1 MGVRSAPACGTPS
14 SSSPP
19 PPWPSPSSRAWDL
32 LPPSSCNLASSPSLA
47 SLVSNLSTFPAPRG
61 KWSPSSLTRQARPS
75 PFSSW
80 VSPNSSSSSH
90 SSRGSNQLPSSSS
103 SSGQLPS
110 SSSGQPLSSSN
121 SLGQH
126 LSSSNLHLQ
135 QDHSG
140 PLPTSRTHIRAIFR
154 FISKTLPS
162 SSNSLALSR
171 GKPSVSSK
179 PAPLLHARPSRLHL
193 SPSASSQLLSLSGS
207 SLPLSSSSAS
217 SQHRALPRGDPR
229 LSGPR
234 LRRPGGRSL
243 GV

>member
-90 SSRGSNQLPSSSS
+90 SSRGSNQLPSNSS
-103 SSGQLPS
+103 SSGQL
-110 SSSGQPLSSSN
+110 
-121 SLGQH
+121 

-140 PLPTSRTHIRAIFR
+140 PLLTSRTHTRAIFR

-171 GKPSVSSK
+171 DKPSVSSK
-179 PAPLLHARPSRLHL
+179 PAPLLHARPSLLHL

-229 LSGPR
+229 LPGLR

>member
-47 SLVSNLSTFPAPRG
+47 SLVSNLSTFPTPRG

-110 SSSGQPLSSSN
+110 SSSSSGQP
-121 SLGQH
+121 

-140 PLPTSRTHIRAIFR
+140 PLLTSRTHTRAIFR

-171 GKPSVSSK
+171 GK
-179 PAPLLHARPSRLHL
+179 
-193 SPSASSQLLSLSGS
+193 
-207 SLPLSSSSAS
+207 
-217 SQHRALPRGDPR
+217 
-229 LSGPR
+229 
-234 LRRPGGRSL
+234 
-243 GV
+243 

>member
-121 SLGQH
+121 
-126 LSSSNLHLQ
+126 LHLQ

-140 PLPTSRTHIRAIFR
+140 PLLTSRTHTRAIFR

-179 PAPLLHARPSRLHL
+179 
-193 SPSASSQLLSLSGS
+193 
-207 SLPLSSSSAS
+207 
-217 SQHRALPRGDPR
+217 
-229 LSGPR
+229 
-234 LRRPGGRSL
+234 
-243 GV
+243 

>member
-1 MGVRSAPACGTPS
+1 MG
-14 SSSPP
+14 
-19 PPWPSPSSRAWDL
+19 
-32 LPPSSCNLASSPSLA
+32 
-47 SLVSNLSTFPAPRG
+47 
-61 KWSPSSLTRQARPS
+61 TRQARPS

-121 SLGQH
+121 SLGQPLSNSSSSGQH

-140 PLPTSRTHIRAIFR
+140 PLLTSRTHTRAIFR

-193 SPSASSQLLSLSGS
+193 SPSASSRLLS
-207 SLPLSSSSAS
+207 PSAS
-217 SQHRALPRGDPR
+217 SRLPAQGAPQ
-229 LSGPR
+229 
-234 LRRPGGRSL
+234 RRPEAPRAQAQAPRRQEPGSVNDAL
-243 GV
+243 GQQVVAAEDYVHDPSGDATLSRFQLFQLRKKQEAQAAAAPQA

>member
-61 KWSPSSLTRQARPS
+61 KWLLSSLTRQARPS

-90 SSRGSNQLPSSSS
+90 SSRGSNQL
-103 SSGQLPS
+103 
-110 SSSGQPLSSSN
+110 
-121 SLGQH
+121 

-140 PLPTSRTHIRAIFR
+140 PLLTSRTHTRAIFR

-179 PAPLLHARPSRLHL
+179 PAPLLHARPSLLHL

-217 SQHRALPRGDPR
+217 SQHRALPRGDQR
-229 LSGPR
+229 LPGLR

>member
-1 MGVRSAPACGTPS
+1 MG
-14 SSSPP
+14 
-19 PPWPSPSSRAWDL
+19 
-32 LPPSSCNLASSPSLA
+32 
-47 SLVSNLSTFPAPRG
+47 
-61 KWSPSSLTRQARPS
+61 TRQARPS

-80 VSPNSSSSSH
+80 VSP
-90 SSRGSNQLPSSSS
+90 
-103 SSGQLPS
+103 PS

-121 SLGQH
+121 SSGQPLSNSSSSGQH

-140 PLPTSRTHIRAIFR
+140 PLLTSRTHTRAIFR

-193 SPSASSQLLSLSGS
+193 SPSGSSQLLSL
-207 SLPLSSSSAS
+207 SSAS

-229 LSGPR
+229 LPGPR
-234 LRRPGGRSL
+234 LRRPG
-243 GV
+243 

>member
-1 MGVRSAPACGTPS
+1 MG
-14 SSSPP
+14 
-19 PPWPSPSSRAWDL
+19 
-32 LPPSSCNLASSPSLA
+32 
-47 SLVSNLSTFPAPRG
+47 
-61 KWSPSSLTRQARPS
+61 TRQARPS

-80 VSPNSSSSSH
+80 VSP
-90 SSRGSNQLPSSSS
+90 
-103 SSGQLPS
+103 PS

-121 SLGQH
+121 SSGQPLSNSSSSGQH

-140 PLPTSRTHIRAIFR
+140 PLLTSRTHTRAIFR

-171 GKPSVSSK
+171 DKPSVSSK
-179 PAPLLHARPSRLHL
+179 PAPLLHARPSLLHL

-207 SLPLSSSSAS
+207 SQPLSSSSVS

-229 LSGPR
+229 LPGLR

>member
-90 SSRGSNQLPSSSS
+90 SSRGSSQLPSSSS

-121 SLGQH
+121 SSGQPLSNSSSSGQH

-140 PLPTSRTHIRAIFR
+140 PLLTSRTHTRAIFR

-179 PAPLLHARPSRLHL
+179 PAPLLHARPSLLHL
-193 SPSASSQLLSLSGS
+193 SPSASSQ
-207 SLPLSSSSAS
+207 PLSRSSAS

-229 LSGPR
+229 LPGPR
-234 LRRPGGRSL
+234 LRRPGGR
-243 GV
+243 

>member
-61 KWSPSSLTRQARPS
+61 KWLLSSLTRQARPS

-90 SSRGSNQLPSSSS
+90 SSRGSNQLP
-103 SSGQLPS
+103 Q
-110 SSSGQPLSSSN
+110 QQ
-121 SLGQH
+121 QH
-126 LSSSNLHLQ
+126 LAIQ
-135 QDHSG
+135 QQQFS
-140 PLPTSRTHIRAIFR
+140 
-154 FISKTLPS
+154 
-162 SSNSLALSR
+162 LSR

-179 PAPLLHARPSRLHL
+179 PAPLLHARP
-193 SPSASSQLLSLSGS
+193 
-207 SLPLSSSSAS
+207 
-217 SQHRALPRGDPR
+217 
-229 LSGPR
+229 
-234 LRRPGGRSL
+234 
-243 GV
+243 

>member
-1 MGVRSAPACGTPS
+1 MG
-14 SSSPP
+14 
-19 PPWPSPSSRAWDL
+19 
-32 LPPSSCNLASSPSLA
+32 
-47 SLVSNLSTFPAPRG
+47 
-61 KWSPSSLTRQARPS
+61 TRQARPS

-121 SLGQH
+121 SLGQP

-140 PLPTSRTHIRAIFR
+140 PLLTSRTHTRAIFR

-179 PAPLLHARPSRLHL
+179 PAPLLHSRPSRLHL

-207 SLPLSSSSAS
+207 S
-217 SQHRALPRGDPR
+217 
-229 LSGPR
+229 
-234 LRRPGGRSL
+234 
-243 GV
+243 

>member
-90 SSRGSNQLPSSSS
+90 SSRGSDQL
-103 SSGQLPS
+103 
-110 SSSGQPLSSSN
+110 LSSSN
-121 SLGQH
+121 SLGQPLFNSSSSGQH

-140 PLPTSRTHIRAIFR
+140 PLLTSRTHTRAIFR

-193 SPSASSQLLSLSGS
+193 SPSASSQLLSLSDS
-207 SLPLSSSSAS
+207 SQPLSSSSVS

-229 LSGPR
+229 LPGLR